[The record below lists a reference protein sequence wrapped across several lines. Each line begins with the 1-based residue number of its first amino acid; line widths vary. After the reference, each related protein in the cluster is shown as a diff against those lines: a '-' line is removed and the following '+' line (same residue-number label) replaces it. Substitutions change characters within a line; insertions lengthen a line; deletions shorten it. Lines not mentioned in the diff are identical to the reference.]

1 MAKASSL
8 EQERRVSDRKK
19 TREVADLYFEDQFI
33 RSCNVSC
40 VSPTG
45 VFVRGILPRTLIRG
59 MRVDLYF
66 PIDPITMPDDKLL
79 CLRGVITRKTE
90 DGTGIR
96 VFSKRLPIV
105 PPALQA

>member
-1 MAKASSL
+1 MARASNTD
-8 EQERRVSDRKK
+8 QERRISDRKK
-19 TREVADLYFEDQFI
+19 TREVADLYFDNQFI

-45 VFVRGILPRTLIRG
+45 VFVRGVLPRTLTRG

-66 PIDPITMPDDKLL
+66 PIDPIAMPDDKLL
-79 CLRGVITRKTE
+79 CLRGVITRKTQ

-105 PPALQA
+105 PPTLQI

>member
-1 MAKASSL
+1 MARSSIM
-8 EQERRVSDRKK
+8 EQERRVSDRKR
-19 TREVADLYFEDQFI
+19 TREVADLYYEDQFI

-45 VFVRGILPRTLIRG
+45 VFVRGVLPNTLTRG
-59 MRVDLYF
+59 SRVDLYF
-66 PIDPITMPDDKLL
+66 PIDPVSMPDDKLL
-79 CLRGVITRKTE
+79 CLRGVITRRTE

-105 PPALQA
+105 PPAL

>member
-1 MAKASSL
+1 M

-45 VFVRGILPRTLIRG
+45 VFVRGMLPHTLTRG

-79 CLRGVITRKTE
+79 CLRGVITRKTN